1 MAAKYKVIGFAKLKG
16 GSMDL
21 ERAELAK
28 AGIDAEVV
36 EAHCRTEDELL
47 EVAGDADVVLG
58 GHMFTRRVIESLP
71 KCLAVV
77 TYSVGFDGID
87 VEAATDSGLIV
98 VNNPASEWCVEE
110 VSNQAIA
117 LLLACAKKMVL
128 QHELVRQ
135 GRWIDAKRALPPM
148 GSVHGETLGLVG
160 CGAIARMVAGKARC
174 FGLSVVGY
182 DPYLAQSLA
191 DEYEISMMDLPGVL
205 KSSDYVSVHT
215 PLNDE
220 TFHLLGEKEF
230 RQMKPNAYMINTAR
244 GSVINEAALIK
255 ALQEKWIAGAGLDV
269 FEKEPVD
276 PDNPLLKMDNV
287 ILIPHSASYS
297 DAALDTQPVNPV
309 REVARILKGQWPRN
323 VVNRGVKP
331 KVDLVEGD

>member
-1 MAAKYKVIGFAKLKG
+1 MAGKYKIIGFAKLKG
-16 GSMDL
+16 GSMDI

-36 EAHCRTEDELL
+36 EVNCRTEDELI
-47 EVAGDADVVLG
+47 EVAKDVDVVLG

-87 VEAATDSGLIV
+87 VDAATDNGLIV

-110 VSNQAIA
+110 VSNHAVA
-117 LLLACAKKMVL
+117 LILACAKKLVL

-160 CGAIARMVAGKARC
+160 CGAIARMVAEKARC

-182 DPYLAQSLA
+182 DPYLEKSLA
-191 DEYEISMMDLPGVL
+191 DEYKISLMDLPEVL
-205 KSSDYVSVHT
+205 KVSDYVSVHT

-230 RQMKPNAYMINTAR
+230 RQMKPSAYIINTAR
-244 GSVINEAALIK
+244 GSVIDEAALIK

-269 FEKEPVD
+269 FEKEPID

-287 ILIPHSASYS
+287 IVIPHSASYS
-297 DAALDTQPVNPV
+297 DAALDMQPVNPV
-309 REVARILKGQWPRN
+309 REVARILSGKWPRN

-331 KVDLVEGD
+331 KVELVEE